1 MRDSVHSLE
10 EKKRSSAFQNC
21 LSVVN
26 PLTGPFTPIVRTVTF
41 HRIDRVVIS
50 GPGLKAIDTHAE
62 YRVGMITIQSDVG
75 FRDLVYVLWVRA
87 AGHYTASWR
96 TRLRG

>member
-1 MRDSVHSLE
+1 LRDSVHSLE
-10 EKKRSSAFQNC
+10 KKKRSLAFQNC

-26 PLTGPFTPIVRTVTF
+26 RLTGLFTPSRAVTF

-75 FRDLVYVLWVRA
+75 FRDLV
-87 AGHYTASWR
+87 
-96 TRLRG
+96 